1 MPTEQI
7 TNNRPPVL
15 DSSTPMPRERDQSV
29 RDLAIK
35 QLERKRRFLA
45 HAVGTAVATVILVA
59 IWATTEYINAGGWP
73 SHGFSQSSSI
83 PHVWNIWIIYPV
95 IGLALILAINAWRT
109 YYQKPISEQEIRR
122 EINRLTDTR

>member
-7 TNNRPPVL
+7 TNNRPPVI
-15 DSSTPMPRERDQSV
+15 DSAPTPTERDQSI

-35 QLERKRRFLA
+35 QLERRRRFLA
-45 HAVGTAVATVILVA
+45 HAVGTAVATVILV
-59 IWATTEYINAGGWP
+59 IVWATTEYNNAGGWP

-109 YYQKPISEQEIRR
+109 YYEKPISENEIQR
-122 EINRLTDTR
+122 EMNRLTDAR